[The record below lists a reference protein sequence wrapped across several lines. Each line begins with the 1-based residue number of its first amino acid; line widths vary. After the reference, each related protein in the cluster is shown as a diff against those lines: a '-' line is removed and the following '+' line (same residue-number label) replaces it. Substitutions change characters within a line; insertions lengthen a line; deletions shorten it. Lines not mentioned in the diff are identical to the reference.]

1 MPLKSLVNVY
11 HSLFASHMRY
21 ACQLWGLRDNSVT
34 HRILT
39 LQKAALRL
47 ITFSEPRSP
56 SAPIFAVLEIL
67 KFFDLVEVLNILL
80 VHQHFSKV
88 HHSFCTRGKSLG
100 LPSSLNANTSKFGL
114 KSKTVYIYIYSYF
127 FMNFIFFF
135 SGGLLPV

>member
-1 MPLKSLVNVY
+1 MEPYLNFVTICLLNPWSMFTIPYFPLICVMLVN
-11 HSLFASHMRY
+11 SG
-21 ACQLWGLRDNSVT
+21 GLCDNSVT

-67 KFFDLVEVLNILL
+67 KFFDLAEVLNILL

-114 KSKTVYIYIYSYF
+114 KSKTVYIYIL
-127 FMNFIFFF
+127 IF
-135 SGGLLPV
+135 S